1 MDGKLKI
8 KNFSFFDQ
16 LFKNISDLAFLMSAL
31 RLFHLFMQKG
41 KNVFLKDLLLDQN
54 DLSLNDAANHK
65 K

>member
-1 MDGKLKI
+1 M
-8 KNFSFFDQ
+8 DQ

>member
-1 MDGKLKI
+1 M
-8 KNFSFFDQ
+8 DQ

-54 DLSLNDAANHK
+54 GLSLDDAADLK